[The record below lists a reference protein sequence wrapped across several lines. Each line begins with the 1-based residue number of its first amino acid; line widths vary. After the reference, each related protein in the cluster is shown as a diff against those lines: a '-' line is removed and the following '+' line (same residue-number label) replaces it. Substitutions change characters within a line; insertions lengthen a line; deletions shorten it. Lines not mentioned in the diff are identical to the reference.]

1 MREHDGMRS
10 RESRI
15 TDHGSRPWRHLLTA
29 LGVIGATVA
38 LHEGAHALVTARAG
52 GKVTEIGIGFGPP
65 LFRLR
70 VRHLSVVVRMLPLGG
85 YAAVDPEQIPPRR
98 RIPMLLAGPLA
109 NIAAGLPLM
118 LAFRRHPV
126 EIPTDGKRVGLTGF
140 AGTLAALIRAAA
152 QGPGSIARLAG
163 SMNVGLGLA
172 NLLPVYPLDGGQV
185 VMSIM
190 EARGVPLE
198 TRIRFARW
206 TAVLII
212 MLARAAMLG
221 HIRRRAGGT
230 ETRNRASAETGH

>member
-1 MREHDGMRS
+1 MQHSGPRH
-10 RESRI
+10 
-15 TDHGSRPWRHLLTA
+15 WRHLLTA
-29 LGVIGATVA
+29 LGVIGAPVA
-38 LHEGAHALVTARAG
+38 LQEGAHALVPARAG
-52 GKVTEIGIGFGPP
+52 GKVKEIGIGFGPP

-126 EIPTDGKRVGLTGF
+126 EIPTDGRRVGLTGF
-140 AGTLAALIRAAA
+140 AGTLTALIRAAA

-172 NLLPVYPLDGGQV
+172 NLLPVYPLDGGHV

-190 EARGVPLE
+190 EERGVSRQ

-206 TAVLII
+206 TAALFI

-221 HIRRRAGGT
+221 DLRRLAGTRDQRPGT
-230 ETRNRASAETGH
+230 G